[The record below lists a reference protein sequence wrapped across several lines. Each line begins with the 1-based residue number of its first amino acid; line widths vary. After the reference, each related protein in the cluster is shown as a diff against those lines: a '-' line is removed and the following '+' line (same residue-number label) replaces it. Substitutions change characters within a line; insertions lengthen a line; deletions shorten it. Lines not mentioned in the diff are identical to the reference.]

1 LFVKRVKDEL
11 TKNLSGYGIEKVI
24 PFFEVET
31 EDAEGGKHVIEVSA
45 RRLSN
50 RIVGIARDVT
60 ERNRMQDQLIK
71 ASKLASIGV
80 LAAGIAHQVN
90 NPLAILLVYSSLL
103 RTIFKENE
111 IIPSDVREEASG
123 YLDTM
128 EEQVERTRNV
138 VSGLLEFTQPD
149 RTEPEPTNVNV
160 IINSALKWISQ
171 RYTLDGIKMSIEL
184 DEKLPDAFVDKVALE
199 QVIVNVI
206 ENAFDAMDGKGEISI
221 STVLAE
227 KDILKI
233 VITDTG
239 PGIPDEIKP
248 QIFEPLFTTKS
259 GTKGT
264 GLGLALSAML
274 LERFGGRI
282 YLEDGNRGA
291 CFNIEVPV
299 FNDD

>member
-1 LFVKRVKDEL
+1 
-11 TKNLSGYGIEKVI
+11 
-24 PFFEVET
+24 
-31 EDAEGGKHVIEVSA
+31 
-45 RRLSN
+45 
-50 RIVGIARDVT
+50 
-60 ERNRMQDQLIK
+60 MQEQLIK